1 MSEYMHQEKDQ
12 DEKLKI
18 YLSHV
23 MDEFP
28 PLQDLSEPDNSKL
41 YSAWRG
47 SNDCIHSREYFE
59 KSLYRGIPLSI
70 FMDSAD

>member
-1 MSEYMHQEKDQ
+1 M
-12 DEKLKI
+12 
-18 YLSHV
+18 

-47 SNDCIHSREYFE
+47 SNDYIHSREHFE
-59 KSLYRGIPLSI
+59 KSLYSGIPLSI